1 VEEAA
6 VSVERQGD
14 EPDGEGRTEKEGQS
28 DDDPRPKER
37 GVDPGVKRAKHGPRS
52 LLYLAARIF
61 PYDARVPTEPLE
73 THELREKLEEAREH
87 AEHGHR
93 GGETWTLYLS
103 LSTAI
108 IAVFA
113 AVGSLESG
121 ANESR
126 ALLAKNE
133 AILAQSKATDQWTY
147 FQAKGTKAALFEV
160 QSEVAPTP
168 EVAAKLAA
176 RQERYKKEQEEIERE
191 ARALEEDVK
200 KRDAEGEEY
209 FHHHHRFALGV
220 TIFQVSIALSAIA
233 ALTRRKQLWWV
244 SMVVGVAGAF
254 YFAKGFGLFGG

>member
-1 VEEAA
+1 
-6 VSVERQGD
+6 
-14 EPDGEGRTEKEGQS
+14 
-28 DDDPRPKER
+28 
-37 GVDPGVKRAKHGPRS
+37 
-52 LLYLAARIF
+52 
-61 PYDARVPTEPLE
+61 
-73 THELREKLEEAREH
+73 LEEAQ
-87 AEHGHR
+87 EHGGAGPR
-93 GGETWTLYLS
+93 WTLYLS

-121 ANESR
+121 ANESQ

-133 AILAQSKATDQWTY
+133 AILAQSKATDQWAY

-160 QSEVAPTP
+160 QADIATTP
-168 EVAAKLAA
+168 ELAAKMSA
-176 RQERYKKEQEEIERE
+176 RGERYKKEQEEIEKE
-191 ARALEEDVK
+191 ARGLEDEVK

-244 SMVVGVAGAF
+244 SMVVGAAGVF
-254 YFAKGFGLFGG
+254 YFLKGFDLLGG